1 MGEGV
6 GMGFGDMKIPAKLTL
21 VFSAL
26 VLTIAATGAIAHI
39 NSSAHERS
47 VARMAQ
53 ANRAMLAASRVEY
66 GLIRQENS
74 LRGFLLS
81 GDPYY
86 LRRIAGAHRPGFEA
100 ALADLRD
107 AGAGG
112 RADAIAAAYADYRSK
127 VIEPIVSL
135 EYDPAAR
142 QAAFALVRPDGEA
155 DRAIKPA
162 EAAVDRAMTEAR
174 ARILAETK
182 VQAQAASLLRATLVA
197 GVVVTVLLTV
207 LAGLWLSHVIARPVV
222 SLARAMDRVR
232 DGEGLDA
239 LSRPPGRDEIGR
251 LTTAFNEMV
260 ADLKWHDASLRRAMD
275 ELGRARDAAE
285 TSDRLKSQFLAN
297 MSHEI
302 RTPLNGVLGMIQAMQ
317 LEPLAPAQA
326 GRAALARE
334 SGEALLA
341 VIDDILEL
349 AKIEAGKAELRLAP
363 LNLRDVLEAVAVD
376 HAAAAE
382 TQGLALSVKV
392 DDAVEGVW
400 LGDAAL
406 LTRVVGALTSNAVK
420 FTPQGRVSLKAFAAG
435 DGVRITVRDTGIGI
449 PVEQQSGLFRKF
461 TQVDGASTRRFGG
474 AGLGLAICRELTG
487 LMGGAVSV
495 ESAPGEGSCFI
506 VDLPLARAAARRAA

>member
-1 MGEGV
+1 
-6 GMGFGDMKIPAKLTL
+6 MGFGDMKIPAKLTL
-21 VFSAL
+21 VFAAL
-26 VLTIAATGAIAHI
+26 VLTIAATGAVAHV
-39 NSSAHERS
+39 NASAHERS
-47 VARMAQ
+47 VARMAE
-53 ANRAMLAASRVEY
+53 AHRAKLAASRVEF

-86 LRRIAGAHRPGFEA
+86 LRRITRTHAPAFET
-100 ALADLRD
+100 ALADLRA
-107 AGAGG
+107 AGAGA
-112 RADAIAAAYADYRSK
+112 RADAIAAAYAGYRST
-127 VIEPIVSL
+127 VIEPITRL
-135 EYDPAAR
+135 EHDPAGR

-155 DRAIKPA
+155 DHAIKPA
-162 EAAVDRAMTEAR
+162 EAAVDRAMAEAG
-174 ARILAETK
+174 ARILVETN
-182 VQAQAASLLRATLVA
+182 VQARAEALLRVTLVA
-197 GVVVTVLLTV
+197 GVVVTLLLTV
-207 LAGLWLSHVIARPVV
+207 LAAWWLSRVIARPVV
-222 SLARAMDRVR
+222 GLARAMDRVR
-232 DGEGLDA
+232 AGEGLEA

-317 LEPLAPAQA
+317 LEPLAPAQSD
-326 GRAALARE
+326 RAALARQ
-334 SGEALLA
+334 SAEALLT

-363 LNLRDVLEAVAVD
+363 LDLREVLEEV
-376 HAAAAE
+376 AAAHAPAAGA
-382 TQGLALSVKV
+382 QGLALSVKV
-392 DDAVEGVW
+392 EEAVEGAW

-406 LTRVVGALTSNAVK
+406 LTRVLGALTSNAVK
-420 FTPQGRVSLKAFAAG
+420 FTPQGRVALKAFATG

-449 PVEQQSGLFRKF
+449 PADQQGALFRKF
-461 TQVDGASTRRFGG
+461 TQVDGAATRRFGG
-474 AGLGLAICRELTG
+474 VGLGLAICRELTG

-506 VDLPLARAAARRAA
+506 LDLPLARQAALRAA

>member
-6 GMGFGDMKIPAKLTL
+6 GMGFGDVKIPAKLTL
-21 VFSAL
+21 VFAAL
-26 VLTIAATGAIAHI
+26 VLTIATTGVIAHV

-86 LRRIAGAHRPGFEA
+86 LRRIEGTHRPRFET
-100 ALADLRD
+100 ALADLRA
-107 AGAGG
+107 AGAEA
-112 RADAIAAAYADYRSK
+112 RAEAIAVAYADYRRK
-127 VIEPIVSL
+127 VMDSIVRLEP
-135 EYDPAAR
+135 DPAAR
-142 QAAFALVRPDGEA
+142 RAAFALIKPDGEA

-162 EAAVDRAMTEAR
+162 EAAVDRAMAEAR
-174 ARILAETK
+174 ARILAETE
-182 VQAQAASLLRATLVA
+182 VQAQAASLLRVTLVA
-197 GVVVTVLLTV
+197 GVAVTVLLTV

-232 DGEGLDA
+232 DGDGLEA
-239 LSRPPGRDEIGR
+239 LQRPPGRDEIGR

-260 ADLKWHDASLRRAMD
+260 ADLKWHDASLRRAME

-317 LEPLAPAQA
+317 MDPLAPAQA

-363 LNLRDVLEAVAVD
+363 LNLREILEAVALD
-376 HAAAAE
+376 HAPAAE
-382 TQGLALSVKV
+382 AQGLALSVKV
-392 DDAVEGVW
+392 EEAVEGVW

-420 FTPQGRVSLKAFAAG
+420 FTAQGRVCLKAVAAG

-449 PVEQQSGLFRKF
+449 PLDRQDSLFRKF
-461 TQVDGASTRRFGG
+461 TQVDGAATRRFGG
-474 AGLGLAICRELTG
+474 VGLGLAICRELTG
-487 LMGGAVSV
+487 LMGGTVSV
-495 ESAPGEGSCFI
+495 ESAPGEGSCFF
-506 VDLPLARAAARRAA
+506 VDLPLAREAVRQAA

>member
-1 MGEGV
+1 
-6 GMGFGDMKIPAKLTL
+6 MGFGDMKIPAKLTL
-21 VFSAL
+21 VFAAL
-26 VLTIAATGAIAHI
+26 VLTIAATGAVAHI
-39 NSSAHERS
+39 NASAHERS
-47 VARMAQ
+47 VARMAE
-53 ANRAMLAASRVEY
+53 AHRAKLAASRVEF

-86 LRRIAGAHRPGFEA
+86 LRRIARTHAPAFET
-100 ALADLRD
+100 ALADLRA
-107 AGAGG
+107 AGAGA
-112 RADAIAAAYADYRSK
+112 RADAIAAAYAGYRRT
-127 VIEPIVSL
+127 VIEPITRL
-135 EYDPAAR
+135 EHDPAGR

-155 DRAIKPA
+155 DHAIKPA
-162 EAAVDRAMTEAR
+162 EAAVDRAMAEAG
-174 ARILAETK
+174 ARILVETN
-182 VQAQAASLLRATLVA
+182 VQARAEALLRVTLVA
-197 GVVVTVLLTV
+197 GVVVTLLLTV
-207 LAGLWLSHVIARPVV
+207 LAAWWLSRVIARPVV
-222 SLARAMDRVR
+222 GLARAMDRVR
-232 DGEGLDA
+232 AGEGLEA

-260 ADLKWHDASLRRAMD
+260 ADLKWHDDSLRRAMD
-275 ELGRARDAAE
+275 DLSHARDAAE

-317 LEPLAPAQA
+317 MEPMAPAQSD
-326 GRAALARE
+326 RAALARQ
-334 SGEALLA
+334 SAEALLA

-349 AKIEAGKAELRLAP
+349 AKIEAGKAELCLAP
-363 LNLRDVLEAVAVD
+363 LDLREILDGVAAV
-376 HAAAAE
+376 HAPAAE
-382 TQGLALSVKV
+382 AQGLALSVKV
-392 DDAVEGVW
+392 DEAVEGAW

-420 FTPQGRVSLKAFAAG
+420 FTPQGRVSLKALAAG

-449 PVEQQSGLFRKF
+449 AADQQGALFRKF
-461 TQVDGASTRRFGG
+461 TQIDGAATRWFGG

-506 VDLPLARAAARRAA
+506 LDLPLARQAALRAA